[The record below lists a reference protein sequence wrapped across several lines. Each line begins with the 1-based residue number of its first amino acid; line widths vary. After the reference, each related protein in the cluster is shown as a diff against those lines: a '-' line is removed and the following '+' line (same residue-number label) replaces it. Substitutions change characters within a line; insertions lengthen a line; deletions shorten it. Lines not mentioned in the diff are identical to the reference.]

1 MVHHLCSLAFFTGKE
16 LALAFGI
23 TITFSRI
30 GSVLNFFVST
40 KLVEDL
46 GYKTVLWIGF
56 ISPFTSPPIII
67 YTVVTIKVSVL
78 LASLFSAELC
88 TGSWK

>member
-1 MVHHLCSLAFFTGKE
+1 MATLPTAFFTGKE

-30 GSVLNFFVST
+30 GSVLNYFVSS

-46 GYKTVLWIGF
+46 GYKAVLWIG
-56 ISPFTSPPIII
+56 
-67 YTVVTIKVSVL
+67 
-78 LASLFSAELC
+78 LFF
-88 TGSWK
+88 